1 MRLFRRRRD
10 MVVEGWVL
18 PWYCVNGECR
28 KVVKVL
34 IYRREEAYRHRTIA
48 VGSIVCGRY
57 SMWWV
62 CVDLRTGDVI
72 VAEDVAGLAVAI
84 YVDVIKVIERGDEV
98 EVWLKNGAVFK
109 IGPLRRYD

>member
-1 MRLFRRRRD
+1 MT
-10 MVVEGWVL
+10 VEGWAF

-28 KVVKVL
+28 RVGADKVL

-48 VGSIVCGRY
+48 AGSIVCGRY
-57 SMWWV
+57 STWV

-72 VAEDVAGLAVAI
+72 AAEDAAGLAAAI

-98 EVWLKNGAVFK
+98 EVWLKNGATFK